1 MLNAASGN
9 PNNRSRWPTTLFG
22 VILAVIGLVLAI
34 GGIRLV
40 ALDGSWYYMIAGIA
54 MVISGVFYIRRQV
67 LGAWLYAAVFV
78 ATVIWSYYEIGT
90 TFWGWVPRMAPMLV
104 LGLIAALLVPRL
116 KGRPSRMAYAAAAA
130 QLIVLVA
137 GAASMFVPHGVISN
151 TAQLASAP
159 AVVTDAGDAENS
171 WKYFGKSVAG
181 TRYAPYQQINRKN
194 VHDLEVAWTFQTG
207 EEAIEGSED
216 QNTPIQVGDTLYLCT
231 PRNKVFALN
240 AETGEQ
246 RWMFDPKV
254 ESNKMWNRCR
264 GVAYYEPAPAAAA
277 PANGTNE
284 PAPANPAPAAACSAR
299 IITTTLKAQLLS
311 LDAKTGEPCPT
322 FGQNG
327 VVDLSVGMG
336 ELKDW
341 YYMPTSQPTVVGGL
355 IVVGGW
361 VWDGRETGEP
371 SGVVRAFDA
380 DTGALAWAWDLGNPA
395 ITKLPPE
402 GESYTRGTPNFW
414 STPAVDEKLGMIYLP
429 LGNGT
434 PDFWAGHRSEA
445 TNKYSTSVVA
455 LDLATGREVWH
466 RQTAHLDTW
475 DYDNGTPPALYDLP
489 NESGGTTPAL
499 ILATK
504 TAQIFML
511 DRRTGEPIA
520 KIEDKPV
527 PQTVMEGDKVAKTQP
542 FSVGMP
548 SIGTDR
554 LTEES
559 MWGATFF
566 DQLYCRVQFR
576 ETRYEGPFTKVT
588 GERTLIYPGFYGG
601 MNWGGVSVDEA
612 NGLLIVNDIR
622 QAQVVWLVPQED
634 VEARRGELGAGFSVH
649 LQKGTPY
656 QAFKGPFNSFL
667 GIPCQSPSWGTLTGI
682 DLKTRQIVWQ
692 RPLGTVED
700 VVMHGMKV
708 RLPVPLGMPT
718 LSGAISTAGGL
729 VFFSGTQDYY
739 LRAFDIAN
747 GEEVWKGRLP
757 VGAQATPMTYLSA
770 ASGRQFVVTTA
781 GGARQSPD
789 RGDYVVAYALPKGN
803 APAPLPKDT
812 PEEKTGASG
821 GDTPAERTEPAS
833 PEKRY

>member
-1 MLNAASGN
+1 MSSGN
-9 PNNRSRWPTTLFG
+9 HAGNQGRWPTTLFG
-22 VILAVIGLVLAI
+22 IVLAVIGLVLAL

-40 ALDGSWYYMIAGIA
+40 SLEGSWYYLVAGITMA
-54 MVISGVFYIRRQV
+54 LSGVLYIRRHV
-67 LGAWLYAAVFV
+67 LGAWLYAAVF
-78 ATVIWSYYEIGT
+78 AGTVVWAYSEIGT
-90 TFWGWVPRMAPMLV
+90 TFWGWVPRMAPILV
-104 LGLIAALLVPRL
+104 LGLVAALLVPRL
-116 KGRPSRMAYAAAAA
+116 TGRSCRIAYAAAAA

-137 GAASMFVPHGVISN
+137 GGVSMFTPHGVISN
-151 TAQLASAP
+151 TVELASAP
-159 AVVTDAGDAENS
+159 PAVTDPSDPENS
-171 WKYFGKSVAG
+171 WKYYGKSAAG
-181 TRYAPYQQINRKN
+181 TRYAPYQQVNREN
-194 VHDLEVAWTFQTG
+194 VDELEVAWTFQTG
-207 EEAIEGSED
+207 EQAIEGSED

-231 PRNKVFALN
+231 PRNKVFALD

-264 GVAYYEPAPAAAA
+264 GVAYYEPAPAAGVLAA
-277 PANGTNE
+277 GTNE
-284 PAPANPAPAAACSAR
+284 PAAPVAPPTDTCSTR
-299 IITTTLKAQLLS
+299 IITTTMKAQLLS
-311 LDAKTGEPCPT
+311 LDAKTGELCET
-322 FGQNG
+322 FGQHG
-327 VVDLSVGMG
+327 AVDLTVGMG
-336 ELKDW
+336 ELKAW
-341 YYMPTSQPTVVGGL
+341 YYMPTSQPTVAGGL

-380 DTGALAWAWDLGNPA
+380 DTGELAWAWDLGNPG

-402 GESYTRGTPNFW
+402 GETYTRGTPNFW
-414 STPAVDEKLGMIYLP
+414 STPAVDEKLGMVYLP
-429 LGNGT
+429 IGNGT
-434 PDFWAGHRSEA
+434 PDFWAGHRSDA
-445 TNKYSTSVVA
+445 TNEYSTSVVA

-466 RQTAHLDTW
+466 RQTVYLDTW

-489 NESGGTTPAL
+489 NDGGGVTPAL

-520 KIEDKPV
+520 EIEEKPV
-527 PQTVMEGDKVAKTQP
+527 PQTFMEGDKIAKTQP

-548 SIGTDR
+548 SIGTDL

-566 DQLYCRVQFR
+566 DQLYCRIRFR
-576 ETRYEGPFTKVT
+576 ETRYDGPFTKVT

-601 MNWGGVSVDEA
+601 MNWGGVSIDET

-634 VEARRGELGAGFSVH
+634 AEARRGELGKGFSVH
-649 LQKGTPY
+649 VQKGTPY

-667 GIPCQSPSWGTLTGI
+667 DVPCQPPSWGTLTGI
-682 DLKTRQIVWQ
+682 DLKTRKIVWQ

-700 VVMHGMKV
+700 VVMHGFKV
-708 RLPVPLGMPT
+708 RAPVPLGMPT
-718 LSGAISTAGGL
+718 LSGAVSTAGGL

-747 GEEVWKGRLP
+747 GNEIWKGRLP
-757 VGAQATPMTYLSA
+757 VGAQATPMTYLSP

-789 RGDYVVAYALPKGN
+789 RGDYVVAYALPKGG
-803 APAPLPKDT
+803 APASLPKDT
-812 PEEKTGASG
+812 SEQETGASG
-821 GDTPAERTEPAS
+821 GDTPAERTEPAA
-833 PEKRY
+833 PERRY